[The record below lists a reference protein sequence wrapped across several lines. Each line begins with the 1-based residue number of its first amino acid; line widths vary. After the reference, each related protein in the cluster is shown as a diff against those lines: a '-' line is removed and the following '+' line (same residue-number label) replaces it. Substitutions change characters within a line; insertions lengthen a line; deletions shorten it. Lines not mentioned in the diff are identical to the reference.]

1 MLSVEEL
8 MGLSDPVM
16 NNQTI
21 CLGIRVLENQ
31 KYVNKDCGIAIHISY
46 CRQSESFAF
55 LVSRLGVG

>member
-1 MLSVEEL
+1 